1 MDDFLSNAVRG
12 LGIRLP
18 YILICVAGL
27 VVALMRWSRHPRTSL
42 LALLGSATLLLS
54 SLATIVVYD
63 LVSLAIN
70 RWAMAMERAET
81 LFTATSFVAFTVD
94 AIGVALLLVAVFR
107 ERGVRRA
114 PGAGM

>member
-1 MDDFLSNAVRG
+1 MDDFLANAVRG

-18 YILICVAGL
+18 YILVCVAGL

-42 LALLGSATLLLS
+42 LTLLGSAILLVS

-70 RWAMAMERAET
+70 RWEVAMEQAST

-94 AIGVALLLVAVFR
+94 AIGVGFLLAAVFR
-107 ERGVRRA
+107 KRA
-114 PGAGM
+114 APAA